1 MSIKFEPAYIAG
13 NEETTLLASGYGR
26 NHYNRRGNRSG
37 PNSRWR
43 DSSALQRNFCP
54 NTQPRNKKMNPTGAD
69 GQTLTCDSCGSFRH
83 LLQDCP
89 DSWENMAKLNIR
101 DDDNNTL

>member
-1 MSIKFEPAYIAG
+1 
-13 NEETTLLASGYGR
+13 
-26 NHYNRRGNRSG
+26 
-37 PNSRWR
+37 
-43 DSSALQRNFCP
+43 
-54 NTQPRNKKMNPTGAD
+54 MNPAGAD

-89 DSWENMAKLNIR
+89 DSWENMAKLNIS